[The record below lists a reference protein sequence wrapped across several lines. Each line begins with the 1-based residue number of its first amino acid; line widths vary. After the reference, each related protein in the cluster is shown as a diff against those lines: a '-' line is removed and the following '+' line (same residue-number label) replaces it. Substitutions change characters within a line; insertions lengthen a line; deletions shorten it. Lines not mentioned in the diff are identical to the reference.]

1 MEINKK
7 GTLLIVSGF
16 AGSGKGTIMKG
27 LTSQYDN
34 YALSI
39 SATTRN
45 PRPGEENGREYFFK
59 TKEEFE
65 SMIVRGEFLE
75 YACYVGNYYGT
86 PAPYVDEMLAK
97 GKDVILE
104 IEIQGALQVKA
115 KRPEAL
121 LIFVMPPSVEEIY
134 NRLKKRGTEDEETI
148 MKRMK
153 RGAEEILE
161 VSKYDYIMINDDL
174 DTCIN
179 QLHELVQSAKSRV
192 LCNEQLLIET
202 QSQFSDFLNSRQ

>member
-1 MEINKK
+1 MEISKK

-16 AGSGKGTIMKG
+16 AGSGKGTIMKS
-27 LTSQYDN
+27 LTKEYDN

-45 PRPGEENGREYFFK
+45 PRPGEEDGREYFFK

-65 SMIVRGEFLE
+65 EMIDNGEFLE
-75 YACYVGNYYGT
+75 HACYVGNYYGT
-86 PAPYVDEMLAK
+86 PAPYVDKMLSE

-104 IEIQGALQVKA
+104 IEIQGALQVKK
-115 KRPEAL
+115 KRPEAI
-121 LIFVMPPSVEEIY
+121 LIFVMPPSVEEVY

-148 MKRMK
+148 MKRMR
-153 RGAEEILE
+153 RGSEEINE

-174 DTCIN
+174 DACVKA
-179 QLHELVQSAKSRV
+179 LHSLVQSVKYRV
-192 LCNEQLLIET
+192 LCNEELIMET
-202 QSQFSDFLNSRQ
+202 KSQFADFLK

>member
-1 MEINKK
+1 MEISKK

-16 AGSGKGTIMKG
+16 AGSGKGTIMKS
-27 LTSQYDN
+27 LTKEYDN

-45 PRPGEENGREYFFK
+45 PRPGEEDGREYFFK

-65 SMIVRGEFLE
+65 EMIDNGEFLE
-75 YACYVGNYYGT
+75 HACYVGNYYGT
-86 PAPYVDEMLAK
+86 PAPYVDKMLSE

-104 IEIQGALQVKA
+104 IEIQGALQVKK
-115 KRPEAL
+115 KRPETI
-121 LIFVMPPSVEEIY
+121 LIFVMPPSVEEVY

-148 MKRMK
+148 MKRMR
-153 RGAEEILE
+153 RGSEEINE

-174 DTCIN
+174 DACVKAF
-179 QLHELVQSAKSRV
+179 HSLVQSVKYRV
-192 LCNEQLLIET
+192 LCNEELIMET
-202 QSQFSDFLNSRQ
+202 KSQFADFLK

>member
-1 MEINKK
+1 MNINSK

-16 AGSGKGTIMKG
+16 AGSGKGTLMKG
-27 LTSQYDN
+27 LTSLYDN

-39 SATTRN
+39 SATTRA
-45 PRPGEENGREYFFK
+45 PRPGEEDGREYFFK

-65 SMIVRGEFLE
+65 DMISKGDFLE
-75 YACYVGNYYGT
+75 HACYVGNYYGT
-86 PAPYVDEMLAK
+86 PAPYVDKMLNE

-104 IEIQGALQVKA
+104 IEIQGALQVKE

-148 MKRMK
+148 MKRMR
-153 RGAEEILE
+153 RGSEEILD
-161 VSKYDYIMINDDL
+161 VSKYDYIMINDEL
-174 DTCIN
+174 DKCIEE
-179 QLHELVQSAKSRV
+179 LHMIVQSAKNRV
-192 LCNEQLLIET
+192 LCNAQLIENT
-202 QSQFSDFLNSRQ
+202 KSQFEQFLK